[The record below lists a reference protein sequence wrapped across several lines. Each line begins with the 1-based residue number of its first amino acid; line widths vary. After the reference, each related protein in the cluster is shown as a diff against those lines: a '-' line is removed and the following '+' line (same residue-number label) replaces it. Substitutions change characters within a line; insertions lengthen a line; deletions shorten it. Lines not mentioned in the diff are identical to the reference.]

1 MLRYMLDT
9 DTCSYAIKLKEPA
22 LLAKIQS
29 GLANDTLAI
38 SVVTRAELLYG
49 LALVPQATSLKKAV
63 LAFLDY
69 IPCLEW
75 PVPAADYYAK
85 SRSEQKQSGQ
95 PIGYMDTLIGAHALA
110 ENLILVTHNTKHFER
125 IEGLKMEDWIAA

>member
-1 MLRYMLDT
+1 MMRYMLDT

-22 LLAKIQS
+22 LLAKIQL
-29 GLANDTLAI
+29 GLTNDTLAI

-49 LALVPQATSLKKAV
+49 LALVPKATSLKKAV

-69 IPCLEW
+69 IHCLEW
-75 PVPAADYYAK
+75 PVPAAEFYAK
-85 SRSEQKQSGQ
+85 SRCEQKLSGK
-95 PIGYMDTLIGAHALA
+95 PIGYMDTLIAAHALA

-125 IEGLKMEDWIAA
+125 IEGLKMEDWTK

>member
-9 DTCSYAIKLKEPA
+9 DTCSYAIKLKQPT
-22 LLAKIQS
+22 LLAKIQT
-29 GLANDTLAI
+29 GLENDTLAI

-75 PVPAADYYAK
+75 PVPAANYYAK
-85 SRSEQKQSGQ
+85 SRCEQKLSGK
-95 PIGYMDTLIGAHALA
+95 PIGYMDTLIAAHAVA
-110 ENLILVTHNTKHFER
+110 ENLILVTHNTKHFEQ
-125 IEGLKMEDWIAA
+125 IEGLKMEDWL

>member
-22 LLAKIQS
+22 LLAKIQL

-49 LALVPQATSLKKAV
+49 LALVPKATSLKKAV

-75 PVPAADYYAK
+75 PVPAAEFYAK
-85 SRSEQKQSGQ
+85 SRCEQKLSGK
-95 PIGYMDTLIGAHALA
+95 PIGYMDTLIAAHALA

-125 IEGLKMEDWIAA
+125 IEGLKMEDWTK